1 MPRPSP
7 VLSSPPP
14 ITPAP
19 RSLTRCVT
27 RSLVR
32 CLWGLALLFAVGATL
47 RGADLAD
54 GWQTANAAES
64 APVSTT
70 GHSVATLITDTDT
83 TDGKTPQHVALR
95 LKLQDGWHT
104 YWRNPGDAGE
114 APDVTVTADGALNGK
129 TTTIL
134 WPTPHRIPDAT
145 LMSYAYTGDV
155 VLPMV
160 LALHPAQDETTASG
174 PTTLKA
180 HASWLVCENVCV
192 PEEADLTVTLQPG
205 PAHPSAQ
212 AALFTAAAEASP
224 VPSPYAATVS
234 ADGVLSIHGAGLS
247 ARSVQDAWFMPDQRG
262 LIDQA
267 APQAFAVQD
276 GTVTL
281 RLKRLPDFKPS
292 QTLNGLLVLKDA
304 AGSERALSLTAK
316 PGAAVGGTPSAGGAN
331 TGAAPSLTGKLA
343 QAGFLQQVAFAF
355 LGGMILNLMPCVF
368 PILAMKALSLAR
380 LGKAER
386 RTQVTSAACYS
397 LGVMVTFLALGG
409 VMMGLRIAGAAADWG
424 FQFQSPLFVTLVT
437 WLLFAMALN
446 LLGVFEFMPV
456 TAGSSMTSHAHG
468 HWHDIVTG
476 ILAVVVATPCTA
488 PFMGVAIAG
497 ALSGPPAMG
506 LIVFAAMGLGLA
518 APYLLLTTVPGLA
531 ARLPRPGA
539 WMQYLRQ
546 FLAFPLLGSCV
557 WLLWVAAL
565 EGGASVVLLLA
576 TGLVLL
582 SFAAWIY
589 GVAQVK
595 LIQQGHTRTSTALH
609 GLALLGL
616 LAALALVPALRHQ
629 SAAPATGGGL
639 TSGLPKGTEPFSE
652 ARLKELHA
660 AGKPVFVDMTAAWC
674 ITCLVNERVALDIP
688 GTQAAFAAHGVTVLR
703 GDWTNHDPAISAF
716 LKAHGRD
723 GVPFYLYVPASGPE
737 VVLPQILTP
746 GLVTSTLEQ

>member
-1 MPRPSP
+1 M
-7 VLSSPPP
+7 
-14 ITPAP
+14 
-19 RSLTRCVT
+19 
-27 RSLVR
+27 
-32 CLWGLALLFAVGATL
+32 ALLFAAGAAL
-47 RGADLAD
+47 SGADLVG
-54 GWQTANAAES
+54 GWQPANAAES

-83 TDGKTPQHVALR
+83 TDGRAPLHVALR
-95 LKLQDGWHT
+95 LKLQNGWHT

-114 APDVTVTADGALNGK
+114 APDVTVTAEGALSGK
-129 TTTIL
+129 TTNIQ
-134 WPTPHRIPDAT
+134 WPTPHRIPDAS

-160 LALHPAQDETTASG
+160 LTLHQSGTASSG

-192 PEEADLTVTLQPG
+192 PEDADLTVTLHPG
-205 PAHPSAQ
+205 PARPSAE
-212 AALFTAAAEASP
+212 APLFAAAEEASP
-224 VPSPYAATVS
+224 VPSPYTTTVS
-234 ADGVLSIHGAGLS
+234 TDGTLSIKGAELS
-247 ARSVQDAWFMPDQRG
+247 GRSVQDAWFMPDQPG

-267 APQAFAVQD
+267 APQGFAVQD

-281 RLKRLPDFKPS
+281 HLKRLPDFAATQK
-292 QTLNGLLVLKDA
+292 LNGLLVLKDA
-304 AGSERALSLTAK
+304 AGSERALSLIAQ
-316 PGAAVGGTPSAGGAN
+316 PVVGAASTGEAAGTPS
-331 TGAAPSLTGKLA
+331 LTSTLT
-343 QAGFLQQVAFAF
+343 QTGFLQQVAFAF

-380 LGKAER
+380 LGNAER

-409 VMMGLRIAGAAADWG
+409 AMMGLRMAGAAADWG

-446 LLGVFEFMPV
+446 LLGIFEFMPV
-456 TAGSSMTSHAHG
+456 TAGSSLSNHAHG
-468 HWHDIVTG
+468 HWHDVVTG
-476 ILAVVVATPCTA
+476 VLAVVVATPCTA

-531 ARLPRPGA
+531 ARLPKPGA

-565 EGGASVVLLLA
+565 EGGASVVLFLA

-616 LAALALVPALRHQ
+616 LGALALVPALRHQ

-639 TSGLPKGTEPFSE
+639 NSGLPKGTEPFSE

-660 AGKPVFVDMTAAWC
+660 AGKPVFMDMTAAWC

-688 GTQAAFAAHGVTVLR
+688 STQAAFAAHGVTVLR

-723 GVPFYLYVPASGPE
+723 GVPFYLYVPATGPE

-746 GLVTSTLEQ
+746 GLVAGTVGQ

>member
-1 MPRPSP
+1 M
-7 VLSSPPP
+7 
-14 ITPAP
+14 
-19 RSLTRCVT
+19 
-27 RSLVR
+27 
-32 CLWGLALLFAVGATL
+32 ALLFAVCATVSGAGLT
-47 RGADLAD
+47 GA
-54 GWQTANAAES
+54 WQQASAAES
-64 APVSTT
+64 SPVSTT

-83 TDGKTPQHVALR
+83 TDGRAPLHVALR
-95 LKLQDGWHT
+95 LKLQQGWHT

-114 APDVTVTADGALNGK
+114 APAVTVTADGGATGK
-129 TTTIL
+129 ASTIL
-134 WPTPHRIPDAT
+134 WPTPHRIPDAS

-155 VLPMV
+155 VLPMA
-160 LALHPAQDETTASG
+160 LALQPAAAQPGG

-192 PEEADLTVTLQPG
+192 PEEADLSVTLQPG
-205 PAHPSAQ
+205 PAHPSAE
-212 AALFTAAAEASP
+212 APLFAAAADATP
-224 VPSPYAATVS
+224 VPSPYAATVA
-234 ADGVLSIHGAGLS
+234 ADGVLSVTGHGLS
-247 ARSVQDAWFMPDQRG
+247 ARSVQDAWFMPDQQG

-267 APQAFAVQD
+267 SAQNFAAQD
-276 GTVTL
+276 GGLTL
-281 RLKRLPDFKPS
+281 HLKRLPDFAANQPLS
-292 QTLNGLLVLKDA
+292 GVLVLKDA
-304 AGSERALSLTAK
+304 AGSERALALSAS
-316 PGAAVGGTPSAGGAN
+316 PVAAAAQGASEATSPSF
-331 TGAAPSLTGKLA
+331 TGKLA

-355 LGGMILNLMPCVF
+355 LGGLILNLMPCVF

-409 VMMGLRIAGAAADWG
+409 VMMGLRVAGAAADWG

-456 TAGSSMTSHAHG
+456 TAGSSLSTHAHG
-468 HWHDIVTG
+468 HWHDVVTG

-531 ARLPRPGA
+531 ARLPKPGA

-565 EGGASVVLLLA
+565 EGGASIVLLLA

-582 SFAAWIY
+582 GFAAWMY

-595 LIQQGHTRTSTALH
+595 LIQQGHTRASTALH

-616 LAALALVPALRHQ
+616 LGALALVPALRHQ
-629 SAAPATGGGL
+629 SAAPATSGSL

-674 ITCLVNERVALDIP
+674 ITCLVNEKVALDIP
-688 GTQAAFAAHGVTVLR
+688 GTQAALAARGVTVLR

-723 GVPFYLYVPASGPE
+723 GVPFYLYVPANGPE

-746 GLVTSTLEQ
+746 GLVTSTITQ

>member
-1 MPRPSP
+1 M
-7 VLSSPPP
+7 
-14 ITPAP
+14 
-19 RSLTRCVT
+19 
-27 RSLVR
+27 
-32 CLWGLALLFAVGATL
+32 ALLFAVCATVSGAGLT
-47 RGADLAD
+47 GA
-54 GWQTANAAES
+54 WQQACAAES

-83 TDGKTPQHVALR
+83 TDGRAPLHVALR
-95 LKLQDGWHT
+95 LKLQQGWHT

-114 APDVTVTADGALNGK
+114 APAVTVTADGGATGK
-129 TTTIL
+129 ASTII
-134 WPTPHRIPDAT
+134 WPTPHRIPDAS

-155 VLPMV
+155 VLPMA
-160 LALHPAQDETTASG
+160 LALQPAAAQPGG

-192 PEEADLTVTLQPG
+192 PEEADLSVTLQPG
-205 PAHPSAQ
+205 PAHPSAE
-212 AALFTAAAEASP
+212 APLFAAAADATP
-224 VPSPYAATVS
+224 VPSPYAATVA
-234 ADGVLSIHGAGLS
+234 ADGVLSVTGHGLS
-247 ARSVQDAWFMPDQRG
+247 ARSVQDAWFMPDQQG

-267 APQAFAVQD
+267 AAQNFTAQD
-276 GTVTL
+276 GGLTL
-281 RLKRLPDFKPS
+281 HLKRLPDFAANQPLS
-292 QTLNGLLVLKDA
+292 GVLVLKDA
-304 AGSERALSLTAK
+304 AGSERALALSAS
-316 PGAAVGGTPSAGGAN
+316 PVAAAAQGASEATS
-331 TGAAPSLTGKLA
+331 SSFTGKLA

-355 LGGMILNLMPCVF
+355 LGGLILNLMPCVF

-409 VMMGLRIAGAAADWG
+409 VMMGLRVAGAAADWG

-456 TAGSSMTSHAHG
+456 TAGSSLSTHAHG
-468 HWHDIVTG
+468 HWHDVVTG

-531 ARLPRPGA
+531 ARLPKPGA

-565 EGGASVVLLLA
+565 EGGASIVLLLA

-582 SFAAWIY
+582 GFAAWMY

-595 LIQQGHTRTSTALH
+595 LIRQGHTRASTALH

-616 LAALALVPALRHQ
+616 LGALALVPALRHQ
-629 SAAPATGGGL
+629 SAAPATSGNL

-674 ITCLVNERVALDIP
+674 ITCLVNEKVALDIP
-688 GTQAAFAAHGVTVLR
+688 GTQAALAAHGVTVLR

-723 GVPFYLYVPASGPE
+723 GVPFYLYVPANGPE

-746 GLVTSTLEQ
+746 GLVTSTITQ

>member
-1 MPRPSP
+1 M
-7 VLSSPPP
+7 
-14 ITPAP
+14 
-19 RSLTRCVT
+19 
-27 RSLVR
+27 
-32 CLWGLALLFAVGATL
+32 ALLFAVCATL
-47 RGADLAD
+47 SGTGLTGA
-54 GWQTANAAES
+54 WQQARAAES
-64 APVSTT
+64 APVSST

-83 TDGKTPQHVALR
+83 TDGRAPLHVALR
-95 LKLQDGWHT
+95 LKLQKGWHT

-114 APDVTVTADGALNGK
+114 APAVTVTADGGATGK
-129 TTTIL
+129 ASTII
-134 WPTPHRIPDAT
+134 WPTPHRIPDAS

-155 VLPMV
+155 VLPMA
-160 LALHPAQDETTASG
+160 LALQPAAAQPGG

-192 PEEADLTVTLQPG
+192 PEEADLSVTLQPG
-205 PAHPSAQ
+205 PAHPSAE
-212 AALFTAAAEASP
+212 APLFAAAADATP
-224 VPSPYAATVS
+224 VPSPYAATVA
-234 ADGVLSIHGAGLS
+234 ADGVLSVTGHGLS
-247 ARSVQDAWFMPDQRG
+247 ARSVEDAWFMPDQQG

-267 APQAFAVQD
+267 AAQNFAAQD
-276 GTVTL
+276 GGLTL
-281 RLKRLPDFKPS
+281 HLKRLPDFAANQPLS
-292 QTLNGLLVLKDA
+292 GVLVLKDA
-304 AGSERALSLTAK
+304 AGSERALALSAS
-316 PGAAVGGTPSAGGAN
+316 PVAAAAQGAGEATS
-331 TGAAPSLTGKLA
+331 SSFTGKLA

-355 LGGMILNLMPCVF
+355 LGGLILNLMPCVF

-409 VMMGLRIAGAAADWG
+409 VMMGLRVAGAAADWG

-456 TAGSSMTSHAHG
+456 TAGSSLSTHTHG
-468 HWHDIVTG
+468 HWHDVVTG

-531 ARLPRPGA
+531 ARLPKPGA

-565 EGGASVVLLLA
+565 EGGASIVLLLA

-582 SFAAWIY
+582 GFAAWMY

-595 LIQQGHTRTSTALH
+595 LIQQGHTRASTALH

-616 LAALALVPALRHQ
+616 LGALALVPALRHQ
-629 SAAPATGGGL
+629 SAAPATSGSL

-674 ITCLVNERVALDIP
+674 ITCLVNEKVALDIP
-688 GTQAAFAAHGVTVLR
+688 GTQAALAARGVTVLR

-723 GVPFYLYVPASGPE
+723 GVPFYLYVPANGPE

-746 GLVTSTLEQ
+746 GLVTSTITQ

>member
-1 MPRPSP
+1 MPRFCS
-7 VLSSPPP
+7 
-14 ITPAP
+14 PAP
-19 RSLTRCVT
+19 FRSASPLTAST
-27 RSLVR
+27 RTLTHRLAR
-32 CLWGLALLFAVGATL
+32 CLWGMALLFAVCATVSGAGLT
-47 RGADLAD
+47 GA
-54 GWQTANAAES
+54 WQQASAAES

-83 TDGKTPQHVALR
+83 TDGRAPLHVALR
-95 LKLQDGWHT
+95 LKLQEGWHT

-114 APDVTVTADGALNGK
+114 APAVTVTADGGATGK
-129 TTTIL
+129 ASTII
-134 WPTPHRIPDAT
+134 WPTPHRIPDAS

-155 VLPMV
+155 VLPMA
-160 LALHPAQDETTASG
+160 LALQPAAAQPGG

-192 PEEADLTVTLQPG
+192 PEEADLSVTLQPG
-205 PAHPSAQ
+205 PAHPSAE
-212 AALFTAAAEASP
+212 APLFAAAADATP
-224 VPSPYAATVS
+224 VTSPYAATVA
-234 ADGVLSIHGAGLS
+234 ADGVLSVTGHGLS
-247 ARSVQDAWFMPDQRG
+247 ARSVQDAWFMPDQQG

-267 APQAFAVQD
+267 AAQNFAAQD
-276 GTVTL
+276 GALTL
-281 RLKRLPDFKPS
+281 HLKRLPDFAANQPLS
-292 QTLNGLLVLKDA
+292 GVLVLKDA
-304 AGSERALSLTAK
+304 AGSERALALSAS
-316 PGAAVGGTPSAGGAN
+316 PVAAAAQGASE
-331 TGAAPSLTGKLA
+331 AASSSFTGKLA

-355 LGGMILNLMPCVF
+355 LGGLILNLMPCVF

-409 VMMGLRIAGAAADWG
+409 IMMGLRVAGAAADWG

-456 TAGSSMTSHAHG
+456 TAGSSLSTHAHG
-468 HWHDIVTG
+468 HWHDVVTG

-531 ARLPRPGA
+531 ARLPKPGA

-565 EGGASVVLLLA
+565 EGGASIVLLLA

-582 SFAAWIY
+582 GFAAWMY

-595 LIQQGHTRTSTALH
+595 LIQQGHTRASTALH

-616 LAALALVPALRHQ
+616 LGALALVPALRHQ
-629 SAAPATGGGL
+629 SAAPATSGSL

-674 ITCLVNERVALDIP
+674 ITCLVNEKVALDIP
-688 GTQAAFAAHGVTVLR
+688 GTQAELAARGVTVLR

-723 GVPFYLYVPASGPE
+723 GVPFYLYVPANGPE

-746 GLVTSTLEQ
+746 GLVTSTITQ

>member
-1 MPRPSP
+1 M
-7 VLSSPPP
+7 
-14 ITPAP
+14 
-19 RSLTRCVT
+19 
-27 RSLVR
+27 
-32 CLWGLALLFAVGATL
+32 ALLFAVCATVSGAGLT
-47 RGADLAD
+47 GA
-54 GWQTANAAES
+54 WQQASAAES

-83 TDGKTPQHVALR
+83 TDGRAPLHVALR

-114 APDVTVTADGALNGK
+114 APAVTVTADGGATGK
-129 TTTIL
+129 ASTII
-134 WPTPHRIPDAT
+134 WPTPHRIPDAS

-155 VLPMV
+155 VLPMA
-160 LALHPAQDETTASG
+160 LALQPAAAQPGG

-192 PEEADLTVTLQPG
+192 PEEADLSVTLQPG
-205 PAHPSAQ
+205 PAHPSAE
-212 AALFTAAAEASP
+212 APLFAAAADATP
-224 VPSPYAATVS
+224 VPSPYAATVA
-234 ADGVLSIHGAGLS
+234 ADGVLSVTGHGLS
-247 ARSVQDAWFMPDQRG
+247 ARSVQDAWFMPDQQG

-267 APQAFAVQD
+267 AAQNFTAQD
-276 GTVTL
+276 GGLTL
-281 RLKRLPDFKPS
+281 HLKRLPDFAAN
-292 QTLNGLLVLKDA
+292 QTLSGVLVLKDA
-304 AGSERALSLTAK
+304 ARSERALALSAS
-316 PGAAVGGTPSAGGAN
+316 PVAAAAQGASEATS
-331 TGAAPSLTGKLA
+331 SSFTGKLA

-355 LGGMILNLMPCVF
+355 LGGLILNLMPCVF

-409 VMMGLRIAGAAADWG
+409 VMMGLRVAGAAADWG

-456 TAGSSMTSHAHG
+456 TAGSSLSTHAHG
-468 HWHDIVTG
+468 HWHDVVTG

-531 ARLPRPGA
+531 ARLPKPGA

-565 EGGASVVLLLA
+565 EGGASIVLLLA

-582 SFAAWIY
+582 GFGAWMY

-595 LIQQGHTRTSTALH
+595 LIQQGHTRASTALH

-616 LAALALVPALRHQ
+616 LGALALVPALRHQ
-629 SAAPATGGGL
+629 SAAPATSGSL

-674 ITCLVNERVALDIP
+674 ITCLVNEKVALDIP
-688 GTQAAFAAHGVTVLR
+688 GTQAALAARGVTVLR

-723 GVPFYLYVPASGPE
+723 GVPFYLYVPANGPA

-746 GLVTSTLEQ
+746 GLVTSTITQ

>member
-1 MPRPSP
+1 MPRFCSSPP
-7 VLSSPPP
+7 VLSAS
-14 ITPAP
+14 AAN
-19 RSLTRCVT
+19 RSARALTH
-27 RSLVR
+27 LMVR
-32 CLWGLALLFAVGATL
+32 CLWGLVLMFAVGANL
-47 RGADLAD
+47 SGGDLAS
-54 GWQTANAAES
+54 GWQSADAAES

-83 TDGKTPQHVALR
+83 TDGKAPLHVALR

-114 APDVTVTADGALNGK
+114 APDVTVTAEGGTSGK
-129 TTTIL
+129 ASTIL
-134 WPTPHRIPDAT
+134 WPTPHRIPDAS

-155 VLPMV
+155 VLPME
-160 LALHPAQDETTASG
+160 LALHPAEGQAPS

-192 PEEADLTVTLQPG
+192 PEEADLAVTLQPG
-205 PAHPSAQ
+205 PAHPSAE
-212 AALFTAAAEASP
+212 APLFAAAAEATP

-234 ADGVLSIHGAGLS
+234 ADGTLSIKGNDLS
-247 ARSVQDAWFMPDQRG
+247 ARSVQDAWFMPDEPG

-267 APQAFAVQD
+267 AAQKVAVQD
-276 GTVTL
+276 GGLTL
-281 RLKRLPDFKPS
+281 HLKRLPDFASTHPLS
-292 QTLNGLLVLKDA
+292 GLLVLKDA
-304 AGSERALSLTAK
+304 AGSERALSLTAR
-316 PGAAVGGTPSAGGAN
+316 PVPALAGAASTVSQSATSSPLAS
-331 TGAAPSLTGKLA
+331 TLT
-343 QAGFLQQVAFAF
+343 QAGFLQQVVFAF

-397 LGVMVTFLALGG
+397 LGVMVTFLVLGG
-409 VMMGLRIAGAAADWG
+409 VMMGLRVAGAAADWG

-456 TAGSSMTSHAHG
+456 SAGSSLTSHAHG
-468 HWHDIVTG
+468 HWHDVVTG

-518 APYLLLTTVPGLA
+518 APYLLLTTIPGLA
-531 ARLPRPGA
+531 ARLPKPGA

-557 WLLWVAAL
+557 WLLWVASL

-582 SFAAWIY
+582 GFAAWIY
-589 GVAQVK
+589 GVAQVR

-616 LAALALVPALRHQ
+616 LAALALVPALRHE
-629 SAAPATGGGL
+629 SAAPAASGSL
-639 TSGLPKGTEPFSE
+639 TTGLPKGTEPFSE

-688 GTQAAFAAHGVTVLR
+688 STQAAFAARGVTVLR

-723 GVPFYLYVPASGPE
+723 GVPFYLYVPANGPE

-746 GLVTSTLEQ
+746 GLVAGTVAK

>member
-1 MPRPSP
+1 MPR
-7 VLSSPPP
+7 LYSPPP
-14 ITPAP
+14 VVSATAA
-19 RSLTRCVT
+19 T
-27 RSLVR
+27 RSPRALTHRMVR
-32 CLWGLALLFAVGATL
+32 CLWGLALMFAVGATL
-47 RGADLAD
+47 SGADLAS
-54 GWQTANAAES
+54 GWQQANAAES

-83 TDGKTPQHVALR
+83 TDGKAPLHVALR
-95 LKLQDGWHT
+95 LKLQNGWHT

-114 APDVTVTADGALNGK
+114 APDVTVTADGAFSGK
-129 TTTIL
+129 ASTIV
-134 WPTPHRIPDAT
+134 WPTPHRIPDAS

-155 VLPMV
+155 VLPME
-160 LALHPAQDETTASG
+160 LPLHPAGAQASG

-192 PEEADLTVTLQPG
+192 PEEADLAVTLQPG
-205 PAHPSAQ
+205 PAHPSTEAPLF
-212 AALFTAAAEASP
+212 AATAEATP

-234 ADGVLSIHGAGLS
+234 ADGVLTIKGSDLS
-247 ARSVQDAWFMPDQRG
+247 APAVQDAWFMPDQPG

-267 APQAFAVQD
+267 AAQKFTVQD
-276 GTVTL
+276 GNVALT
-281 RLKRLPDFKPS
+281 LKRLPEFAATQPLS
-292 QTLNGLLVLKDA
+292 GLLVLKDA

-316 PGAAVGGTPSAGGAN
+316 PVPALAGAPSASAQN
-331 TGAAPSLTGKLA
+331 ATSSPLTSTLT
-343 QAGFLQQVAFAF
+343 QAGFLQQVVFAF
-355 LGGMILNLMPCVF
+355 LGGLILNLMPCVF

-409 VMMGLRIAGAAADWG
+409 VMMGLRVAGAAADWG

-456 TAGSSMTSHAHG
+456 SAGSSLTSHAHG
-468 HWHDIVTG
+468 HWHDVVTG

-531 ARLPRPGA
+531 ARLPKPGA

-557 WLLWVAAL
+557 WLLWVASL

-582 SFAAWIY
+582 GFAAWIY
-589 GVAQVK
+589 GVAQVR

-616 LAALALVPALRHQ
+616 LGALALVPALRHQ
-629 SAAPATGGGL
+629 SAAPATAGSL

-688 GTQAAFAAHGVTVLR
+688 STQAAFASHGVTVLR

-723 GVPFYLYVPASGPE
+723 GVPFYLYVPANGPE

-746 GLVTSTLEQ
+746 GLVASTVAQ

>member
-1 MPRPSP
+1 M
-7 VLSSPPP
+7 
-14 ITPAP
+14 
-19 RSLTRCVT
+19 
-27 RSLVR
+27 
-32 CLWGLALLFAVGATL
+32 ALLFAVCATVSGAGLT
-47 RGADLAD
+47 GA
-54 GWQTANAAES
+54 WQQARAAES

-83 TDGKTPQHVALR
+83 TDGRAPLHVALR
-95 LKLQDGWHT
+95 LKLQQGWHT

-114 APDVTVTADGALNGK
+114 APAVTVTADGGATGK
-129 TTTIL
+129 ASTII
-134 WPTPHRIPDAT
+134 WPTPHRIPDAS

-155 VLPMV
+155 VLPMA
-160 LALHPAQDETTASG
+160 LALQPAAAQPSG

-192 PEEADLTVTLQPG
+192 PEEADLSVTLQPG
-205 PAHPSAQ
+205 PAHPSAE
-212 AALFTAAAEASP
+212 APLFAAAADATP
-224 VPSPYAATVS
+224 VPSPYAATVA
-234 ADGVLSIHGAGLS
+234 ADGVLSVTGHGLS
-247 ARSVQDAWFMPDQRG
+247 ARSVQDAWFMPDQQG

-267 APQAFAVQD
+267 AAQNFAAQD
-276 GTVTL
+276 GGLTL
-281 RLKRLPDFKPS
+281 HLKRLPDFAANQPLS
-292 QTLNGLLVLKDA
+292 GVLVLKDA
-304 AGSERALSLTAK
+304 AGSERALALSAS
-316 PGAAVGGTPSAGGAN
+316 PVAAAAQGASE
-331 TGAAPSLTGKLA
+331 AASSSFTGKLA

-355 LGGMILNLMPCVF
+355 LGGLILNLMPCVF

-409 VMMGLRIAGAAADWG
+409 VMMGLRVAGAAADWG

-456 TAGSSMTSHAHG
+456 TAGSSLSTHAHG
-468 HWHDIVTG
+468 HWHDVVTG

-531 ARLPRPGA
+531 ARLPKPGA

-565 EGGASVVLLLA
+565 EGGASIVLLLA

-582 SFAAWIY
+582 GFAAWMY

-595 LIQQGHTRTSTALH
+595 LIQQGHTRASTALH

-616 LAALALVPALRHQ
+616 LGALALVPALRHQ
-629 SAAPATGGGL
+629 SAAPATSGSL

-674 ITCLVNERVALDIP
+674 ITCLVNEKVALDIP
-688 GTQAAFAAHGVTVLR
+688 GTQAALAARGVTVLR

-723 GVPFYLYVPASGPE
+723 GVPFYLYVPANGPE

-746 GLVTSTLEQ
+746 GLVTSTITQ

>member
-1 MPRPSP
+1 M
-7 VLSSPPP
+7 
-14 ITPAP
+14 
-19 RSLTRCVT
+19 
-27 RSLVR
+27 
-32 CLWGLALLFAVGATL
+32 GATL
-47 RGADLAD
+47 SGADLAS
-54 GWQTANAAES
+54 GWQQANAAES

-83 TDGKTPQHVALR
+83 TDGKTPLHVALR

-114 APDVTVTADGALNGK
+114 APDVTVTADGAFTGK
-129 TTTIL
+129 ASTIV
-134 WPTPHRIPDAT
+134 WSTPHRIPDAS

-155 VLPMV
+155 VLPME
-160 LALHPAQDETTASG
+160 LPLHPAGAQASG

-192 PEEADLTVTLQPG
+192 PEEADLAVTLQPG
-205 PAHPSAQ
+205 PAHPSAEAPLF
-212 AALFTAAAEASP
+212 AATAEATP
-224 VPSPYAATVS
+224 VSSPYAATVS
-234 ADGVLSIHGAGLS
+234 ADGVLTIKGSDLS
-247 ARSVQDAWFMPDQRG
+247 APAVQDAWFMPDQPG

-267 APQAFAVQD
+267 AAQKFTVQD
-276 GTVTL
+276 GNVAL
-281 RLKRLPDFKPS
+281 HLKRLPEFAATQPLS
-292 QTLNGLLVLKDA
+292 GLLVLKDA

-316 PGAAVGGTPSAGGAN
+316 PVPALVG
-331 TGAAPSLTGKLA
+331 APSTGGQTATSSPLTSTLT
-343 QAGFLQQVAFAF
+343 QAGFLQQVVFAF
-355 LGGMILNLMPCVF
+355 LGGLILNLMPCVF

-409 VMMGLRIAGAAADWG
+409 VMMGLRVAGAAADWG

-456 TAGSSMTSHAHG
+456 SAGSSLTNHAHG
-468 HWHDIVTG
+468 HWHDVVTG

-531 ARLPRPGA
+531 ARLPKPGA

-557 WLLWVAAL
+557 WLLWVASL

-582 SFAAWIY
+582 GFAAWIY
-589 GVAQVK
+589 GVAQVR

-616 LAALALVPALRHQ
+616 LGALALVPALRHQ
-629 SAAPATGGGL
+629 SAAPTTSGSL

-688 GTQAAFAAHGVTVLR
+688 STQAAFAAHGVTVLR

-723 GVPFYLYVPASGPE
+723 GVPFYLYVPANGPE

-746 GLVTSTLEQ
+746 GLVASTVAQ

>member
-1 MPRPSP
+1 M
-7 VLSSPPP
+7 
-14 ITPAP
+14 
-19 RSLTRCVT
+19 
-27 RSLVR
+27 
-32 CLWGLALLFAVGATL
+32 ALLFAVCATVGGAGLT
-47 RGADLAD
+47 GA
-54 GWQTANAAES
+54 WQQACAAES

-83 TDGKTPQHVALR
+83 TDGRAPLHVALR
-95 LKLQDGWHT
+95 LKLQQGWHT

-114 APDVTVTADGALNGK
+114 APAVTVTADGGATGK
-129 TTTIL
+129 ASTII
-134 WPTPHRIPDAT
+134 WPTPHRIPDAS

-155 VLPMV
+155 VLPMA
-160 LALHPAQDETTASG
+160 LALQPAAAQPSG

-192 PEEADLTVTLQPG
+192 PEEADLSVTLQPG
-205 PAHPSAQ
+205 PAHPSAE
-212 AALFTAAAEASP
+212 APLFAAAADATP
-224 VPSPYAATVS
+224 VPSPYAATVA
-234 ADGVLSIHGAGLS
+234 ADGVLSVTGHGLS
-247 ARSVQDAWFMPDQRG
+247 ARSVQDAWFMPDQQG

-267 APQAFAVQD
+267 AAQNFAAQD
-276 GTVTL
+276 GGLTL
-281 RLKRLPDFKPS
+281 HLKRLPDFAANQPLS
-292 QTLNGLLVLKDA
+292 GVLVLKDA
-304 AGSERALSLTAK
+304 AGSERALALSAS
-316 PGAAVGGTPSAGGAN
+316 PVAAAAQGASEATS
-331 TGAAPSLTGKLA
+331 SSFTGKLA

-355 LGGMILNLMPCVF
+355 LGGLILNLMPCVF

-409 VMMGLRIAGAAADWG
+409 VMMGLRVAGAAADWG

-456 TAGSSMTSHAHG
+456 TAGSSLSTHTHG
-468 HWHDIVTG
+468 HWHDVVTG

-531 ARLPRPGA
+531 ARLPKPGA

-565 EGGASVVLLLA
+565 EGGASIVLLLA

-582 SFAAWIY
+582 GFAAWMY

-595 LIQQGHTRTSTALH
+595 LIQQGHTRASTALH

-616 LAALALVPALRHQ
+616 LGALALVPALRHQ
-629 SAAPATGGGL
+629 SAAPATSGSL

-674 ITCLVNERVALDIP
+674 ITCLVNEKVALDIP
-688 GTQAAFAAHGVTVLR
+688 GTQAALAARGVTVLR

-723 GVPFYLYVPASGPE
+723 GVPFYLYVPANGPE

-746 GLVTSTLEQ
+746 GLVTSTITQ

>member
-1 MPRPSP
+1 M
-7 VLSSPPP
+7 
-14 ITPAP
+14 
-19 RSLTRCVT
+19 
-27 RSLVR
+27 
-32 CLWGLALLFAVGATL
+32 FAVGATL
-47 RGADLAD
+47 SGADLAS
-54 GWQTANAAES
+54 GWQQANAAES

-83 TDGKTPQHVALR
+83 TDGKAPLHVALR

-114 APDVTVTADGALNGK
+114 APDVTVTADGAFTGK
-129 TTTIL
+129 ASAIV
-134 WPTPHRIPDAT
+134 WPTPHRIPDAS

-155 VLPMV
+155 VLPME
-160 LALHPAQDETTASG
+160 LPLHPTGAQASG

-192 PEEADLTVTLQPG
+192 PEEADLAVTLQPG
-205 PAHPSAQ
+205 PAHPSAEAPLF
-212 AALFTAAAEASP
+212 AATAEATP
-224 VPSPYAATVS
+224 VSSPYAATVS
-234 ADGVLSIHGAGLS
+234 ADGVLAIKGADLS
-247 ARSVQDAWFMPDQRG
+247 ARSVQDAWFMPDQPG

-267 APQAFAVQD
+267 AVQKFTAQD
-276 GTVTL
+276 GNVAL
-281 RLKRLPDFKPS
+281 HLKRLPEFAATQPLS
-292 QTLNGLLVLKDA
+292 GLLVLKDA

-316 PGAAVGGTPSAGGAN
+316 PVPALAGAPSASAQNATSSPLTN
-331 TGAAPSLTGKLA
+331 TLT
-343 QAGFLQQVAFAF
+343 QAGFLQQVVFAF
-355 LGGMILNLMPCVF
+355 LGGLILNLMPCVF

-409 VMMGLRIAGAAADWG
+409 VMMGLRVAGAAADWG

-456 TAGSSMTSHAHG
+456 SAGSSLTSHAHG
-468 HWHDIVTG
+468 HWHDVVTG

-531 ARLPRPGA
+531 ARLPKPGA

-557 WLLWVAAL
+557 WLLWVASL

-582 SFAAWIY
+582 GFAAWIY
-589 GVAQVK
+589 GVAQVR

-616 LAALALVPALRHQ
+616 LGALALVPALRHQ
-629 SAAPATGGGL
+629 SAAPTTGGSL

-688 GTQAAFAAHGVTVLR
+688 STQAAFAAHGVTVLR
-703 GDWTNHDPAISAF
+703 GDWTNHDSAISAF

-723 GVPFYLYVPASGPE
+723 GVPFYLYVPANGPE
-737 VVLPQILTP
+737 AVLPQILTP
-746 GLVTSTLEQ
+746 GLVASTVAQ

>member
-1 MPRPSP
+1 MPRFCS
-7 VLSSPPP
+7 
-14 ITPAP
+14 PAP
-19 RSLTRCVT
+19 VCSASPLTASPRT
-27 RSLVR
+27 LTHRLAR
-32 CLWGLALLFAVGATL
+32 CLWGMALLFAVCATVSGAGL
-47 RGADLAD
+47 SEA
-54 GWQTANAAES
+54 WQQARAAES
-64 APVSTT
+64 TPVSTT

-83 TDGKTPQHVALR
+83 TDGRAPLHVALR
-95 LKLQDGWHT
+95 LKLQEGWHT

-114 APDVTVTADGALNGK
+114 APAVTVTADGGATGK
-129 TTTIL
+129 ASTII
-134 WPTPHRIPDAT
+134 WPTPHRIPDAS

-155 VLPMV
+155 VLPMA
-160 LALHPAQDETTASG
+160 LALQPAAAQPGG

-192 PEEADLTVTLQPG
+192 PEEADLSVTLQPG
-205 PAHPSAQ
+205 PAHPSAE
-212 AALFTAAAEASP
+212 APLFAAAADATP
-224 VPSPYAATVS
+224 VPSPYAATVA
-234 ADGVLSIHGAGLS
+234 ADGVLSVTGHGLS
-247 ARSVQDAWFMPDQRG
+247 ARSVQDAWFMPDQQG

-267 APQAFAVQD
+267 AAQNFAAQD
-276 GTVTL
+276 GGLTL
-281 RLKRLPDFKPS
+281 HLKRLPDFAANQPLS
-292 QTLNGLLVLKDA
+292 GVLVLKDA
-304 AGSERALSLTAK
+304 AGSERALALSAS
-316 PGAAVGGTPSAGGAN
+316 PVAAATQGPSEA
-331 TGAAPSLTGKLA
+331 TSSSFTGKLA

-355 LGGMILNLMPCVF
+355 LGGLILNLMPCVF

-409 VMMGLRIAGAAADWG
+409 VMMGLRVAGAAADWG

-456 TAGSSMTSHAHG
+456 TAGSSLSTHAHG
-468 HWHDIVTG
+468 HWHDVVTG

-531 ARLPRPGA
+531 ARLPKPGA

-565 EGGASVVLLLA
+565 EGGASIVLLLA

-582 SFAAWIY
+582 GFAAWMY

-595 LIQQGHTRTSTALH
+595 LIQQGHTRASTALH

-616 LAALALVPALRHQ
+616 LGALALVPALRHQ
-629 SAAPATGGGL
+629 SAAPATSGSL

-674 ITCLVNERVALDIP
+674 ITCLVNEKVALDIP
-688 GTQAAFAAHGVTVLR
+688 GTQAALAARGVTVLR

-723 GVPFYLYVPASGPE
+723 GVPFYLYVPANGPE

-746 GLVTSTLEQ
+746 GLVTSTITQ

>member
-1 MPRPSP
+1 MPR
-7 VLSSPPP
+7 LYSPPP
-14 ITPAP
+14 VVSATTLSP
-19 RSLTRCVT
+19 RALTHRMV
-27 RSLVR
+27 RS
-32 CLWGLALLFAVGATL
+32 LWGLALMFAVGATL
-47 RGADLAD
+47 SGADLTGQWQQAD
-54 GWQTANAAES
+54 AAES

-83 TDGKTPQHVALR
+83 TDGKAPLHVALR

-114 APDVTVTADGALNGK
+114 APDVTVTADGAFNGK
-129 TTTIL
+129 ASPIV
-134 WPTPHRIPDAT
+134 WPTPHRIPDSS

-155 VLPMV
+155 VLPME
-160 LALHPAQDETTASG
+160 LPLHPAGGETSG

-192 PEEADLTVTLQPG
+192 PEEADLAVTLQPG
-205 PAHPSAQ
+205 PAHLSAE
-212 AALFTAAAEASP
+212 ASLFSAAAEATP

-234 ADGVLSIHGAGLS
+234 ADGVLTIKGADLS
-247 ARSVQDAWFMPDQRG
+247 ARSVQDAWFMPDQPG

-267 APQAFAVQD
+267 ATQKFTVQD
-276 GTVTL
+276 GSAAL
-281 RLKRLPDFKPS
+281 LLKRLPEFASTQPLS
-292 QTLNGLLVLKDA
+292 GLLVLKDA
-304 AGSERALSLTAK
+304 AGNERSLSLTAR
-316 PGAAVGGTPSAGGAN
+316 PVPALAGAPFASGQNASSSP
-331 TGAAPSLTGKLA
+331 LTSTLT
-343 QAGFLQQVAFAF
+343 QAGFLQQVVFAF
-355 LGGMILNLMPCVF
+355 LGGLILNLMPCVF

-386 RTQVTSAACYS
+386 RTQVMSAACYS

-409 VMMGLRIAGAAADWG
+409 VMMGLRVAGAAADWG

-456 TAGSSMTSHAHG
+456 SAGSSLTSHAHG
-468 HWHDIVTG
+468 HWHDVVTG

-531 ARLPRPGA
+531 ARLPKPGA

-557 WLLWVAAL
+557 WLLWVASL

-582 SFAAWIY
+582 GFAGWIY
-589 GVAQVK
+589 GVAQVR

-616 LAALALVPALRHQ
+616 LGALALVPALRHQ
-629 SAAPATGGGL
+629 SAAPAASGSL

-688 GTQAAFAAHGVTVLR
+688 STQAAFAAHGVTVLR

-723 GVPFYLYVPASGPE
+723 GVPFYLYVPANGPE

-746 GLVTSTLEQ
+746 GLVASTVAK

>member
-1 MPRPSP
+1 MPRFCSSPP
-7 VLSSPPP
+7 VLSAS
-14 ITPAP
+14 TAN
-19 RSLTRCVT
+19 RSARALTYRM
-27 RSLVR
+27 VR
-32 CLWGLALLFAVGATL
+32 CLWGLALMFAVGATL
-47 RGADLAD
+47 SGGDLAS
-54 GWQTANAAES
+54 GWQPADAAES

-83 TDGKTPQHVALR
+83 TDGKAPLHVALR

-114 APDVTVTADGALNGK
+114 APDVNVTAEGGTRGK
-129 TTTIL
+129 ASTIL
-134 WPTPHRIPDAT
+134 WPTPHRIPDAS

-155 VLPMV
+155 VLPME
-160 LALHPAQDETTASG
+160 LALHPAEGQTPS

-192 PEEADLTVTLQPG
+192 PEEADLAVTLQPG
-205 PAHPSAQ
+205 PAHPSAE
-212 AALFTAAAEASP
+212 APLFAAAAEATP

-234 ADGVLSIHGAGLS
+234 ADGTLTIKGNDLS
-247 ARSVQDAWFMPDQRG
+247 ARSVQDAWFMPDEPG

-267 APQAFAVQD
+267 AAQKVAVQD
-276 GTVTL
+276 GGLTL
-281 RLKRLPDFKPS
+281 HLKRLPDFASTHPLS
-292 QTLNGLLVLKDA
+292 GLLVLKDA
-304 AGSERALSLTAK
+304 AGSERALSLTAR
-316 PGAAVGGTPSAGGAN
+316 PVPALAGAAS
-331 TGAAPSLTGKLA
+331 TGSQNATASPLASTLT
-343 QAGFLQQVAFAF
+343 QAGFLQQVVFAF

-409 VMMGLRIAGAAADWG
+409 VMMGLRVAGAAADWG

-456 TAGSSMTSHAHG
+456 SAGSSLTSHAHG
-468 HWHDIVTG
+468 HWHDVVTG

-531 ARLPRPGA
+531 ARLPKPGA

-557 WLLWVAAL
+557 WLLWVASL

-582 SFAAWIY
+582 GFAAWIY
-589 GVAQVK
+589 GVAQVR

-616 LAALALVPALRHQ
+616 LGALALVPALRHE
-629 SAAPATGGGL
+629 SATPAASGSL
-639 TSGLPKGTEPFSE
+639 TTGLPKGTEPFSE

-688 GTQAAFAAHGVTVLR
+688 STQAAFAARGVTVLR

-723 GVPFYLYVPASGPE
+723 GVPFYLYVPANGPE
-737 VVLPQILTP
+737 IVLPQILTP
-746 GLVTSTLEQ
+746 GLVAGTVAK

>member
-1 MPRPSP
+1 MPR
-7 VLSSPPP
+7 LYSPPP
-14 ITPAP
+14 VVSATAA
-19 RSLTRCVT
+19 T
-27 RSLVR
+27 RSPRALTHRMVR
-32 CLWGLALLFAVGATL
+32 CLWGLALMFTVGATL
-47 RGADLAD
+47 SGADLAS
-54 GWQTANAAES
+54 GWQQANAAES

-83 TDGKTPQHVALR
+83 TDGKAPLHVALR

-114 APDVTVTADGALNGK
+114 APDVTVTADGAFSGK
-129 TTTIL
+129 ASTIV
-134 WPTPHRIPDAT
+134 WPTPHRIPDAS

-155 VLPMV
+155 VLPME
-160 LALHPAQDETTASG
+160 LPLHPAGAQASG

-180 HASWLVCENVCV
+180 HATWLVCENVCV
-192 PEEADLTVTLQPG
+192 PEEADLAVTLQPG
-205 PAHPSAQ
+205 PAHPSAEAPLF
-212 AALFTAAAEASP
+212 AATAEATP

-234 ADGVLSIHGAGLS
+234 ADGVLAIKGADLS
-247 ARSVQDAWFMPDQRG
+247 ARSVQDAWFMPDQPG

-267 APQAFAVQD
+267 AAQKFTVQD
-276 GTVTL
+276 GNVAL
-281 RLKRLPDFKPS
+281 RLKRLPEFVATQPLS
-292 QTLNGLLVLKDA
+292 GLLVLKDA

-316 PGAAVGGTPSAGGAN
+316 PVPALAGAPSASAQNATSSPLTN
-331 TGAAPSLTGKLA
+331 TLT
-343 QAGFLQQVAFAF
+343 QAGFLQQVVFAF
-355 LGGMILNLMPCVF
+355 LGGLILNLMPCVF

-409 VMMGLRIAGAAADWG
+409 VMMGLRVAGAAADWG

-456 TAGSSMTSHAHG
+456 SAGSSLTNHAHG
-468 HWHDIVTG
+468 HWHDVVTG

-531 ARLPRPGA
+531 ARLPKPGA

-557 WLLWVAAL
+557 WLLWVASL

-582 SFAAWIY
+582 GFAAWIY
-589 GVAQVK
+589 GVAQVR

-616 LAALALVPALRHQ
+616 LGALALVPALRHQ
-629 SAAPATGGGL
+629 SAAPTTSGSL

-688 GTQAAFAAHGVTVLR
+688 STQAAFAAHGVTVLR

-723 GVPFYLYVPASGPE
+723 GVPFYLYMPANGPE

-746 GLVTSTLEQ
+746 GLVASTVAQ

>member
-1 MPRPSP
+1 M
-7 VLSSPPP
+7 
-14 ITPAP
+14 
-19 RSLTRCVT
+19 
-27 RSLVR
+27 
-32 CLWGLALLFAVGATL
+32 ALLFAVCATVSGAGLT
-47 RGADLAD
+47 GA
-54 GWQTANAAES
+54 WQQASAAES
-64 APVSTT
+64 TPVSTT

-83 TDGKTPQHVALR
+83 TDGRAPLHVALR
-95 LKLQDGWHT
+95 LKLQEGWHT

-114 APDVTVTADGALNGK
+114 APAVTVTADGGATGK
-129 TTTIL
+129 TSAII
-134 WPTPHRIPDAT
+134 WPTPHRIPDAS

-155 VLPMV
+155 VLPMA
-160 LALHPAQDETTASG
+160 LALQPAAAQPGG

-192 PEEADLTVTLQPG
+192 PEEADLSVTLQPG
-205 PAHPSAQ
+205 PAHPSAE
-212 AALFTAAAEASP
+212 APLFAAAADATP
-224 VPSPYAATVS
+224 VPSPYAATVA
-234 ADGVLSIHGAGLS
+234 ADGVLSVTGHGLS
-247 ARSVQDAWFMPDQRG
+247 GRSVQDAWFMPDQQG

-267 APQAFAVQD
+267 AAQNFAAQD
-276 GTVTL
+276 GGLTL
-281 RLKRLPDFKPS
+281 HLKRLPDFAANQPLS
-292 QTLNGLLVLKDA
+292 GVLVLKDA
-304 AGSERALSLTAK
+304 AGSERALALSAS
-316 PGAAVGGTPSAGGAN
+316 PVAAAAQGASEATS
-331 TGAAPSLTGKLA
+331 SSFTGKLA

-355 LGGMILNLMPCVF
+355 LGGLILNLMPCVF

-409 VMMGLRIAGAAADWG
+409 VMMGLRVAGAAADWG

-456 TAGSSMTSHAHG
+456 TAGSSLSTHTHG
-468 HWHDIVTG
+468 HWHDVVTG

-531 ARLPRPGA
+531 ARLPKPGA

-565 EGGASVVLLLA
+565 EGGASIVLLLA

-582 SFAAWIY
+582 GFAAWMY

-595 LIQQGHTRTSTALH
+595 LIQQGHTRASTALH

-616 LAALALVPALRHQ
+616 LGALALVPALRHQ
-629 SAAPATGGGL
+629 SAAPATSGSL

-674 ITCLVNERVALDIP
+674 ITCLVNEKVALDIP
-688 GTQAAFAAHGVTVLR
+688 GTQAALAAHGVTVLR

-723 GVPFYLYVPASGPE
+723 GVPFYLYVPANGPE

-746 GLVTSTLEQ
+746 GLVTSTITQ

>member
-1 MPRPSP
+1 MPR
-7 VLSSPPP
+7 LYSPPP
-14 ITPAP
+14 VVSATAA
-19 RSLTRCVT
+19 T
-27 RSLVR
+27 RSPRALTHRMVR
-32 CLWGLALLFAVGATL
+32 CLWGLALMFAVGAIL
-47 RGADLAD
+47 DGADLAS
-54 GWQTANAAES
+54 GWQQANAAES

-83 TDGKTPQHVALR
+83 TDGKTPLHVALR

-114 APDVTVTADGALNGK
+114 APDVTVTADGAFSGK
-129 TTTIL
+129 ASTIV
-134 WPTPHRIPDAT
+134 WPTPHRIPDAS

-155 VLPMV
+155 VLPME
-160 LALHPAQDETTASG
+160 LSLHPAGAQASG

-192 PEEADLTVTLQPG
+192 PEEADLAVTLQPG
-205 PAHPSAQ
+205 LAHPSAEAPLF
-212 AALFTAAAEASP
+212 AATAEATP

-234 ADGVLSIHGAGLS
+234 ADGVLTIKGSDLS
-247 ARSVQDAWFMPDQRG
+247 ARSVQDAWFMPDQPG

-267 APQAFAVQD
+267 AAQKFTVQD
-276 GTVTL
+276 GNVAL
-281 RLKRLPDFKPS
+281 HLKRLPEFAATQPLS
-292 QTLNGLLVLKDA
+292 GLLVLKDA

-316 PGAAVGGTPSAGGAN
+316 PVPALAG
-331 TGAAPSLTGKLA
+331 APSTGGQTATSSPLTSTLT
-343 QAGFLQQVAFAF
+343 QAGFLQQVVFAF
-355 LGGMILNLMPCVF
+355 LGGLILNLMPCVF

-409 VMMGLRIAGAAADWG
+409 VMMGLRVAGAAADWG

-456 TAGSSMTSHAHG
+456 SAGSSLTNHAHG
-468 HWHDIVTG
+468 HWHDVVTG

-506 LIVFAAMGLGLA
+506 LIVFGAMGLGLA

-531 ARLPRPGA
+531 ARLPKPGA

-557 WLLWVAAL
+557 WLLWVASL

-582 SFAAWIY
+582 GFAAWIY
-589 GVAQVK
+589 GVAQVR

-616 LAALALVPALRHQ
+616 LGALALVPALRHQ
-629 SAAPATGGGL
+629 SAAPTTGGSL

-688 GTQAAFAAHGVTVLR
+688 STQAAFAAHGVTVLR

-723 GVPFYLYVPASGPE
+723 GVPFYLYVPANGPE

-746 GLVTSTLEQ
+746 GLVASTVAQ

>member
-1 MPRPSP
+1 MPRFCS
-7 VLSSPPP
+7 
-14 ITPAP
+14 PAP
-19 RSLTRCVT
+19 VCSASPLNTSPRTLTHRLT
-27 RSLVR
+27 R
-32 CLWGLALLFAVGATL
+32 CLWGMALLFAVCATVSGAGLT
-47 RGADLAD
+47 GA
-54 GWQTANAAES
+54 WQQASAAES
-64 APVSTT
+64 TPVSTT

-83 TDGKTPQHVALR
+83 TDGRAPLHVALR
-95 LKLQDGWHT
+95 LKLQEGWHT

-114 APDVTVTADGALNGK
+114 APAVTVTADGGATGK
-129 TTTIL
+129 ASTII
-134 WPTPHRIPDAT
+134 WPTPHRIPDAS

-155 VLPMV
+155 VLPM
-160 LALHPAQDETTASG
+160 ALTLQPAAAQPGG
-174 PTTLKA
+174 PTILKA

-192 PEEADLTVTLQPG
+192 PEEADLSVTLQPG
-205 PAHPSAQ
+205 PAHPSAE
-212 AALFTAAAEASP
+212 APLFAAAADATP
-224 VPSPYAATVS
+224 VPSPYAATVA
-234 ADGVLSIHGAGLS
+234 ADGVLSVTGHGLS
-247 ARSVQDAWFMPDQRG
+247 ARSVQDAWFMPDQQG

-267 APQAFAVQD
+267 AAQNFTAQD
-276 GTVTL
+276 GGLTL
-281 RLKRLPDFKPS
+281 HLKRLPDFAANQPLS
-292 QTLNGLLVLKDA
+292 GVLVLKDA
-304 AGSERALSLTAK
+304 AGSERALALSAS
-316 PGAAVGGTPSAGGAN
+316 PVAAAAQGASEATS
-331 TGAAPSLTGKLA
+331 SSFTGKLA

-355 LGGMILNLMPCVF
+355 LGGLILNLMPCVF

-386 RTQVTSAACYS
+386 HTQVTSAACYS

-409 VMMGLRIAGAAADWG
+409 VMMGLRVAGAAADWG

-456 TAGSSMTSHAHG
+456 TAGSSLSTHAHG
-468 HWHDIVTG
+468 HWHDVVTG

-531 ARLPRPGA
+531 ARLPKPGA

-565 EGGASVVLLLA
+565 EGGASIVLLLA

-582 SFAAWIY
+582 GFAAWMY

-595 LIQQGHTRTSTALH
+595 LIQQGHTRASAALH

-616 LAALALVPALRHQ
+616 LGALALVPALRHQ
-629 SAAPATGGGL
+629 SAAPATSGSL

-674 ITCLVNERVALDIP
+674 ITCLVNEKVALDIP
-688 GTQAAFAAHGVTVLR
+688 GTQAALATRGVTVLR

-723 GVPFYLYVPASGPE
+723 GVPFYLYVPANGPE

-746 GLVTSTLEQ
+746 GLVTSTITQ

>member
-1 MPRPSP
+1 M
-7 VLSSPPP
+7 
-14 ITPAP
+14 T
-19 RSLTRCVT
+19 
-27 RSLVR
+27 
-32 CLWGLALLFAVGATL
+32 GA
-47 RGADLAD
+47 
-54 GWQTANAAES
+54 WQQASAAES

-83 TDGKTPQHVALR
+83 TDGRAPLHVALR
-95 LKLQDGWHT
+95 LKLQQGWHT

-114 APDVTVTADGALNGK
+114 APAVTVTADGGATGK
-129 TTTIL
+129 ASTII
-134 WPTPHRIPDAT
+134 WPTPHRIPDAS

-155 VLPMV
+155 VLPMA
-160 LALHPAQDETTASG
+160 LALQPAAAQPGG

-192 PEEADLTVTLQPG
+192 PEEADLSVTLQPG
-205 PAHPSAQ
+205 PAHPSAE
-212 AALFTAAAEASP
+212 APLFAAAADATP
-224 VPSPYAATVS
+224 VPSPYAATVA
-234 ADGVLSIHGAGLS
+234 ADGVLSVTGHGLS
-247 ARSVQDAWFMPDQRG
+247 ARSVQDAWFMPDQQG

-267 APQAFAVQD
+267 AAQNFTAQD
-276 GTVTL
+276 GGLTL
-281 RLKRLPDFKPS
+281 HLKRLPDFAANQPLS
-292 QTLNGLLVLKDA
+292 GVLVLKDA
-304 AGSERALSLTAK
+304 AGSERALALSAS
-316 PGAAVGGTPSAGGAN
+316 PVAAAAQGASEATS
-331 TGAAPSLTGKLA
+331 SSFTGKLA

-355 LGGMILNLMPCVF
+355 LGGLILNLMPCVF

-409 VMMGLRIAGAAADWG
+409 VMMGLRVAGAAADWG

-456 TAGSSMTSHAHG
+456 TAGSSLSTHAHG
-468 HWHDIVTG
+468 HWHDVVTG

-531 ARLPRPGA
+531 ARLPKPGA

-565 EGGASVVLLLA
+565 EGGASIVLLLA

-582 SFAAWIY
+582 GFAAWMY

-595 LIQQGHTRTSTALH
+595 LIQQGHTRASTALH

-616 LAALALVPALRHQ
+616 LGALALVPALRHQ
-629 SAAPATGGGL
+629 SAAPATSGSL

-674 ITCLVNERVALDIP
+674 ITCLVNEKVALDIP
-688 GTQAAFAAHGVTVLR
+688 GTQAALAARGVTVLR

-723 GVPFYLYVPASGPE
+723 GVPFYLYVPANGPE

-746 GLVTSTLEQ
+746 GLVTSTITQ